1 MIPNSVLSIGGY
13 AFKGCFALTSV
24 EIPNSVTKIGEEA
37 FSYCTALTS
46 VEIPSSVTSLGM
58 GVFEGV
64 DLSTVV
70 SSLEAPFTIYG
81 LMSAENKRTF
91 SSNTFNNAT
100 LYVPEGTIE
109 KYKATEGWKDFVNI
123 VEGDLVNI
131 AGVSAKAFLIKN
143 EGGKMMLE
151 GVNDGERV
159 NVYTTNGMQA
169 GSAISKNGKAMVNT
183 NLPKGSIAIVKIG
196 NKSVKVLMK

>member
-1 MIPNSVLSIGGY
+1 MFYI
-13 AFKGCFALTSV
+13 FEKCFALTSV

-109 KYKATEGWKDFVNI
+109 TYKATEGWKDFVNI
-123 VEGDLVNI
+123 VEGDPVNI
-131 AGVSAKAFLIKN
+131 AGVSTKAFGIKN

-151 GVNDGERV
+151 GMNDGERV

-169 GSAISKNGKAMVNT
+169 GSAISKNGKAMVDT

-196 NKSVKVLMK
+196 NKSVKVLVK